1 MAMSDLTRTR
11 LMALIGAHEDTRY
24 EAGPGADR
32 LAPAKMLPV
41 ADVLLLVA
49 SDDPDA
55 MLFRY
60 TAYGEMGGDSWHATV
75 AEAKE
80 QALEE
85 YGDALLPWEAVP
97 DEVAD
102 AHGYAIQYA
111 SERLNSRGNW

>member
-1 MAMSDLTRTR
+1 MSDLTRTR
-11 LMALIGAHEDTRY
+11 LLALIGANEETRY
-24 EAGPGADR
+24 EATGADG

-60 TAYGEMGGDSWHATV
+60 TAYGEMGGDSWHPTIAD
-75 AEAKE
+75 AKE
-80 QALEE
+80 QARDE
-85 YGDALLPWEAVP
+85 YGDALFPWEPVP

-102 AHGYAIQYA
+102 AHDYAIQYA
-111 SERLNSRGNW
+111 SERLNSRGDW